1 MNRIGGL
8 VGLLAAAT
16 CCAAGV
22 AHAAGDPVF
31 GVWLTAA
38 KDGKVRIA
46 PCAADAAETCGVVV
60 WGRGPNGEDAR
71 TLTDVKNPDP
81 ARRAQP
87 IVGLQIISGFRRD
100 GEGGWTGGRI
110 YEPQTGRTFKAKM
123 ASKGPNGLKVSGC
136 VLVFCRAESW
146 TRTTE

>member
-1 MNRIGGL
+1 MRRTL
-8 VGLLAAAT
+8 ALAALML
-16 CCAAGV
+16 AAG
-22 AHAAGDPVF
+22 AAPALGAADPVF
-31 GVWLTAA
+31 GVWLTAS

-46 PCAADAAETCGVVV
+46 PCAADPAQTCGIVV

-71 TLTDVKNPDP
+71 TLTDLRNPE
-81 ARRAQP
+81 AAKRTQP
-87 IVGLQIISGFRRD
+87 IVGLQIISEFRRD

-123 ASKGPNGLKVSGC
+123 KSGGPNSLMVAGC
-136 VLVFCRAESW
+136 VLVFCRSETW

>member
-1 MNRIGGL
+1 MIRRLLPVAML
-8 VGLLAAAT
+8 VSALAAPSL
-16 CCAAGV
+16 AAP
-22 AHAAGDPVF
+22 ADPVF

-46 PCAADAAETCGVVV
+46 PCAADPAQTCGTVL
-60 WGRGPNGEDAR
+60 WGRGPNGEDAA
-71 TLTDVKNPDP
+71 TMTDLKNPDA
-81 ARRAQP
+81 ARRSHP
-87 IVGLQIISGFRRD
+87 IVGLQIITEFHRD

-123 ASKGPNGLKVSGC
+123 ASAGPNALKVAGC
-136 VLVFCRAESW
+136 VLFFCRAETW

>member
-1 MNRIGGL
+1 MIRRLAPVAL
-8 VGLLAAAT
+8 VLAAL
-16 CCAAGV
+16 AAPTF
-22 AHAAGDPVF
+22 AAAADPVF

-46 PCAADAAETCGVVV
+46 PCPADPAQTCGTVV

-71 TLTDVKNPDP
+71 TLTDISNPEP
-81 ARRAQP
+81 SRRAQP
-87 IVGLQIISGFRRD
+87 VVGLQIITGFQHD

-123 ASKGPNGLKVSGC
+123 ASAGPNALKVAGC
-136 VLVFCRAESW
+136 VLFFCRAETW